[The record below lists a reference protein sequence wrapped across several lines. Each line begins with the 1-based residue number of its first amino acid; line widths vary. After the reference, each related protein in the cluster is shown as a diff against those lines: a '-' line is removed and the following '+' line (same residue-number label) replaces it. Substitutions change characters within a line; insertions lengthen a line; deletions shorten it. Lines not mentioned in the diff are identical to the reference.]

1 MTETLKAAETVAETA
16 QHPRRVRS
24 FVRRPGRLTPAQD
37 RALEELL
44 PAYRVDERLSDLGEA
59 FERPAPLILEI
70 GFGNGEALVTMAG
83 NESDCNFIG
92 IEVHEPGVGRALRA
106 IEQAGLG
113 NVRVAMRD
121 AVELLATQ
129 VPSGSLDQVR
139 IYFPDPWPK
148 KRHHKRRIIQ
158 PEFVERLAASIRPR
172 GLLHLAT
179 DWAPYAEWMLE
190 IVGACAAFEN
200 RGTPWVEKPDWRPQ
214 TRFERRGLG
223 RGHAIFDLLFARC

>member
-1 MTETLKAAETVAETA
+1 MSEEAPE
-16 QHPRRVRS
+16 HPRRVRS
-24 FVRRPGRLTPAQD
+24 FVRRPGRLTPAQH
-37 RALEELL
+37 RALDELL
-44 PAYRVDERLSDLGEA
+44 PRYRVDEELSDLRAA

-83 NESDCNFIG
+83 REPDCNFVG
-92 IEVHEPGVGRALRA
+92 VEVHEPGVGRALRA
-106 IEQAGLG
+106 IEEAGLD

-121 AVELLATQ
+121 AVELLASQ
-129 VPSGSLDQVR
+129 VPPGSLDQVR

-158 PEFVERLAASIRPR
+158 RPFVELLAESVRAG

-179 DWAPYAEWMLE
+179 DWAPYADWMLE
-190 IVGACAAFEN
+190 VVGQCDRFDN
-200 RGTPWVEKPDWRPQ
+200 LGSPWVDRPAWRPE

-223 RGHAIFDLLFARC
+223 RGHAIFDLLFVRR